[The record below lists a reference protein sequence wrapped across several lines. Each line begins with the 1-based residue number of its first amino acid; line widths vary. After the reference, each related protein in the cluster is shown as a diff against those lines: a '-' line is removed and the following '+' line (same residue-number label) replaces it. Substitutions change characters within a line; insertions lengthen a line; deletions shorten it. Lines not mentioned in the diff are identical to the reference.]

1 MRTTIF
7 QRPAVY
13 LCTAELEGVQSEGF
27 GSGEAVR
34 ARRGAS
40 QAFFEELG
48 YRRGPSGGMVTPRG
62 SRGPQPL
69 FLERTGAQI
78 PGEERIEA
86 AAGQAELLGG
96 LCRRQSEQPEGSQH
110 MPDEGRCVAIR

>member
-7 QRPAVY
+7 HCPAAD
-13 LCTAELEGVQSEGF
+13 LCAVELEGVQSEGF

-34 ARRGAS
+34 ARRGAR
-40 QAFFEELG
+40 QAFFEEMG
-48 YRRGPSGGMVTPRG
+48 DRRGPSGSVVTPRG

-78 PGEERIEA
+78 AGEERIEA

-96 LCRRQSEQPEGSQH
+96 LSCRQREQPEGSQH
-110 MPDEGRCVAIR
+110 MPDEGRGVAIG